1 MRWAIEVYFKEAR
14 QHLGFLQEQSNHYAA
29 YVASMPLTAI
39 RFCMLVIGK
48 SMQQTNGISTMRNQI
63 IANATAIDHA
73 TRLWTVFHAVIA
85 GALDEIKTQLGDMLA
100 QVMESIERHV
110 ESFFV
115 QALQLDV
122 HTMRLEAR

>member
-1 MRWAIEVYFKEAR
+1 
-14 QHLGFLQEQSNHYAA
+14 
-29 YVASMPLTAI
+29 
-39 RFCMLVIGK
+39 MLVIGK
-48 SMQQTNGISTMRNQI
+48 SMQQTNGISAMRNQI

-85 GALDEIKTQLGDMLA
+85 GALDEIKTQFGDMLA

-122 HTMRLEAR
+122 HTMRLEAK